1 MTGPGIPSTS
11 GKAPL
16 SMQPLPHQERVA
28 VKLMKNPA
36 PGGGLIAAH
45 ATGTGKTFTSIVAA
59 HATGKPLVAVVPA
72 ALRENYRKELEA
84 AGFTGPAEVLSY
96 HEALRKQHDPEFRQ
110 RLKDSVVVY
119 DEAHRMGREDASMSG
134 LPKALPSYKN
144 LLLTGTLLRNHPSEL
159 VPLLQAV
166 RADGGKLTSKT
177 FSDKYIKKKVIQPG
191 FFGKLQGATPGE
203 IEIPHNLD
211 DLRDLVKDVVD
222 IHRHEAAHMPTVS
235 EEYIDV
241 PMSPKQ
247 VAAYDAVMRG
257 NPGFAYKLRH
267 GIPPGKDFGKY
278 RAFLMGLRQISNTPS
293 EFSTTAAATD
303 ATKVIR
309 AAEEVDKHHK
319 LHPAYRGYTYS
330 SFLKSGL
337 LPLQKEL
344 ERRGITTAVFDG
356 ALSDA
361 ERKDIVNRYNNGE
374 IQHLLISGAGGE
386 GLDLKGTRLIQVLEP
401 HWNMAKIHQVRAR
414 GIRYKSHH
422 HLPEDQ
428 RTAHIQYFFSKKP
441 QHPLHKMLGMNVDPS
456 ADEALHNIAKK
467 KEDLNKRFMDALLAN
482 NDNIKKTAGVI
493 NTAYGLSQ
501 LLARG
506 AASAADSVDTGGRRF
521 GPRRRARTGL
531 GTAKPNILEQVKRN
545 VSDRMARITHRRN
558 VAAIYRGIHDQ
569 VNQKAPPTSRAI
581 GLFVDVD
588 TIRPQ
593 YVIGRGIGKQF
604 SPGNTL
610 QNSALDNVPK
620 AIAQRVPHVR
630 AAQVASRLARRKAA
644 KGELVEK
651 TTQIAGDRSVP
662 FTERRPLLEARR
674 RQHGMFNALSTAVS
688 AVDPINTFQ
697 RNAFAPKIP
706 LVGWRNPLHTM
717 LDRGAQ
723 HVTDVRAKPEFATK
737 NRKATLKRW
746 AYDYAARPTATALH
760 PRATD
765 LWKATDE
772 VRRNVRS
779 GNIDQ
784 NSVKT
789 VLNHYQN
796 SSGALPK
803 PRVKIR
809 PTFMASM
816 EARRRLAK

>member
-1 MTGPGIPSTS
+1 MNIPDSTQAQAR
-11 GKAPL
+11 APL
-16 SMQPLPHQERVA
+16 AMQPLPHQERVA

-72 ALRENYRKELEA
+72 ALRENYRKELAA

-96 HEALRKQHDPEFRQ
+96 HEALRKQHDPAFRE

-119 DEAHRMGREDASMSG
+119 DEAHRMGREDASMSA

-166 RADGGKLTSKT
+166 RADGGKLNAKT
-177 FSDKYIKKKVIQPG
+177 FTDKYIKKKIVKPG
-191 FFGKLQGATPGE
+191 LFGRIQGAQAGE
-203 IEIPHNLD
+203 IEVPHNLD
-211 DLRDLVKDVVD
+211 DLQELVKDVVD

-293 EFSTTAAATD
+293 EFSTTATASD

-309 AAEEVDKHHK
+309 AAEEVDKHHRV
-319 LHPAYRGYTYS
+319 HPEYRGYTYS

-344 ERRGITTAVFDG
+344 ERRGISTAVFDG

-374 IQHLLISGAGGE
+374 IKHLLISGAGGE
-386 GLDLKGTRLIQVLEP
+386 GLDLKGTRLIQVMEP

-428 RTAHIQYFFSKKP
+428 RTAHVQYLFSKKP

-467 KEDLNKRFMDALLAN
+467 KEDLNKRFMDALLTTNAS
-482 NDNIKKTAGVI
+482 IKKTASIVG
-493 NTAYGLSQ
+493 TTYGLAQ
-501 LLARG
+501 VAARG
-506 AASAADSVDTGGRRF
+506 AAGAADAFDTGGRRF
-521 GPRRRARTGL
+521 GTAGRARAGL
-531 GTAKPNILEQVKRN
+531 GTAKPGFLDQIKRN
-545 VSDRMARITHRRN
+545 VTDRMSRITHRRN
-558 VAAIYRGIHDQ
+558 VAAIYKGIHDE
-569 VNQKAPPTSRAI
+569 VNHKAPPLSRAA
-581 GLFVDVD
+581 GLAVDVD
-588 TIRPQ
+588 AIRPQ
-593 YVIGRGIGKQF
+593 YMIGRGLGKQF
-604 SPGNTL
+604 IPGSPKL
-610 QNSALDNVPK
+610 PSYIDKLPK
-620 AIAQRVPHVR
+620 AITQRVPHAR
-630 AAQVASRLARRKAA
+630 AAQVATRLARRKAHQ
-644 KGELVEK
+644 GTLLEK
-651 TTQIAGDRSVP
+651 ATQRTTDRTVP
-662 FTERRPLLEARR
+662 FAQRRPILEARR
-674 RQHGMFNALSTAVS
+674 KQHARFQTASSVIS
-688 AVDPINTFQ
+688 AVDPVSTIQ
-697 RNAFAPKIP
+697 RNAFAQKIP
-706 LVGWRNPLHTM
+706 IVGWRNPINTLM
-717 LDRGAQ
+717 DRGAQ
-723 HVTDVRAKPEFATK
+723 HVAHVRSNPTFRDGAGRSSARNF
-737 NRKATLKRW
+737 
-746 AYDYAARPTATALH
+746 AYDRLIRPVATAVH
-760 PRATD
+760 PRAHD

-779 GNIDQ
+779 GNVQ
-784 NSVKT
+784 HNQVKDILST
-789 VLNHYQN
+789 YATTELPK
-796 SSGALPK
+796 SPK
-803 PRVKIR
+803 PRIR
-809 PTFMASM
+809 TSFMASI
-816 EARRRLAK
+816 ERRRR